1 MFASKHMLRR
11 SWLQSAL
18 AGIAAAA
25 TPTVETFRHENILG
39 TTLELVVEGHHG
51 QTAFDAALHEV
62 ERLRALLSTYDPTSS
77 TSRWLAS
84 GKAFAP
90 PMELVELLD
99 TYDLWQRRTAGA
111 ISATP
116 RGQLDINALGKSLI
130 LDRAFAAAQAASGGH
145 AKILLNIGG
154 DIRAAGDWDVD
165 VTNPLAW
172 YDNATPLST
181 IRLNQAAVA
190 TSGSYERGA
199 GHIVDPR
206 TGKTGCGARAATVIA
221 PDAVTANAL
230 STALC
235 VLDRA
240 SGERLV
246 ARTPGAAALAVE
258 QDGTTWRTAGF
269 RATERSVAIRPAAAS
284 NWPQHYQVT
293 ITLTLKA
300 IEGYRVRRP
309 YVAVW
314 AEDASGKVVRNI
326 TVWTE
331 RRRWLPDLFEWWK
344 KTGSAG
350 GGASVTR
357 ATRPPGRYQLQ
368 WDGMDDEGKPLP
380 AGSYRISVE
389 SNREHGSYAKE
400 SGLIQCGGAPASITL
415 KANSEF
421 DAVEIH
427 YSPGGEKA

>member
-11 SWLQSAL
+11 SWLQSTL

-25 TPTVETFRHENILG
+25 TPTVETFRHENVLG
-39 TTLELVVEGHHG
+39 TTLELAVEGHRG
-51 QTAFDAALHEV
+51 QAAFDAVLHEV
-62 ERLRALLSTYDPTSS
+62 ERLRALLSTYDPTSV

-90 PMELVELLD
+90 PIELVELLG

-116 RGQLDINALGKSLI
+116 RGVLDINALGKSLI
-130 LDRAFAAAQAASGGH
+130 LDRAFAAAQAALGGRG
-145 AKILLNIGG
+145 KLLLNIGG
-154 DIRAAGDWDVD
+154 DIRTAGEWDID
-165 VTNPLAW
+165 VTHPLAW
-172 YDNATPLST
+172 YDNAAPLT
-181 IRLNQAAVA
+181 GIRLKQSAVA

-199 GHIVDPR
+199 GHIIDPR
-206 TGKTGCGARAATVIA
+206 TGQPGIGARSATVIA
-221 PDAVTANAL
+221 RDAVTANAL

-235 VLDRA
+235 VVDRQ
-240 SGERLV
+240 SGESLI
-246 ARTPGAAALAVE
+246 ARTPGAAAIVVQ
-258 QDGTTWRTAGF
+258 QDGATWRSAAF
-269 RATERSVAIRPAAAS
+269 DAMERPLTLRQAAAN
-284 NWPQHYQVT
+284 NWPQNHQVT
-293 ITLTLKA
+293 ITLTLKS

-314 AEDASGKVVRNI
+314 AEDQSGKVVRNI

-344 KTGSAG
+344 KTGSNG

-368 WDGMDDEGKPLP
+368 WDGMDDDGKPLP
-380 AGSYRISVE
+380 AGNYRITVE

-400 SGLIQCGGAPASITL
+400 SGIIQCGATPTHVTL

-421 DAVEIH
+421 DAVEIQ
-427 YSPGGEKA
+427 YGPGGEKA